1 MYSEKKLL
9 EYQIRKQRSKVLNAE
24 ANLLN
29 AEIQVKHNKLKLW
42 EIEGKL
48 ETLLETEILKSQS

>member
-9 EYQIRKQRSKVLNAE
+9 EYEIRKQRSKVLNAE

-29 AEIQVKHNKLKLW
+29 AEIQVKRNKLKLW